1 MRKRVFT
8 LGLMLAMSIAGAAWA
23 LQPTGGPAGRERIV
37 AAEDSVGGAPMD
49 TIDRTD
55 VVSVAQLASG
65 HRHLLGMCG
74 LAMVGAALVIRA
86 RRPLTI

>member
-1 MRKRVFT
+1 MRKRLLTV
-8 LGLMLAMSIAGAAWA
+8 GLMLALSIAGAAWA
-23 LQPTGGPAGRERIV
+23 LQPTGDPVGRERIV
-37 AAEDSVGGAPMD
+37 AADDSERGAPTD

-65 HRHLLGMCG
+65 HRRMLGMCG
-74 LAMVGAALVIRA
+74 LAMVGAALVVRA

>member
-1 MRKRVFT
+1 MPKRLVT
-8 LGLMLAMSIAGAAWA
+8 LGMMLALSIAGAAWA
-23 LQPTGGPAGRERIV
+23 LQPGDQADGGERVV
-37 AAEDSVGGAPMD
+37 AADDPARGTPPG

-65 HRHLLGMCG
+65 HRRLLGMCG